1 MTTSMGGTGITFK
14 KISNLSNKAYYFL
27 KKLQV
32 IIFFFFFFYFGNS
45 QTHWPKSLLFKNMFD
60 ILNVSM

>member
-1 MTTSMGGTGITFK
+1 MTTRMGGTGITFK
-14 KISNLSNKAYYFL
+14 KLSNLSNKHNIKKK

-32 IIFFFFFFYFGNS
+32 IIFFFFGNS

-60 ILNVSM
+60 VLNVSM